1 MSDLDVMGAL
11 TRLEQAST
19 ALRNRLRDRTGV
31 SGTDLSVLQY
41 VWRAKTGARSVRVK
55 DLTSHLGLTGPAVTG
70 VIDRLERQGILQ
82 RVPNPEDGRSRFIEL
97 TPGQEQVFAAA
108 LDSTNEQLHELLSS
122 FSERERRRLVRIVD
136 RIVAALDGGVPPTS

>member
-11 TRLEQAST
+11 TRLEHASA

-41 VWRAKTGARSVRVK
+41 VWRARSGDRSVRVK

-108 LDSTNEQLHELLSS
+108 LDGTNEQLHELLSS

-136 RIVAALDGGVPPTS
+136 RIVGALDGGVPPTS

>member
-1 MSDLDVMGAL
+1 MSDLDVIGAL

-41 VWRAKTGARSVRVK
+41 VWRAKTGDRSVRVK

-70 VIDRLERQGILQ
+70 IIDRLERQDLLR

-136 RIVAALDGGVPPTS
+136 RIAGALDGGVSPTS

>member
-19 ALRNRLRDRTGV
+19 SLRNRLRDHTGV

-41 VWRAKTGARSVRVK
+41 IWRAKSGHRSVRVK
-55 DLTSHLGLTGPAVTG
+55 DLTTHLGLTGPAVTG
-70 VIDRLERQGILQ
+70 IIDRLERQGILQ
-82 RVPNPEDGRSRFIEL
+82 RIPNPEDGRSRFIEL

-122 FSERERRRLVRIVD
+122 FSERERRRIVRIVD
-136 RIVAALDGGVPPTS
+136 RIVSALDSGVPPTP

>member
-41 VWRAKTGARSVRVK
+41 VWRARSGDRSVRVK

-136 RIVAALDGGVPPTS
+136 RIVSALDEGVPPTS

>member
-11 TRLEQAST
+11 TRLEHASIS
-19 ALRNRLRDRTGV
+19 LRDRLRDRTGI

-41 VWRAKTGARSVRVK
+41 VWRAKSGRRTVRVK
-55 DLTSHLGLTGPAVTG
+55 DLSVHLGLTGPAVTG
-70 VIDRLERQGILQ
+70 IIDRLERQGVLQ

-97 TPGQEQVFAAA
+97 TPGQEEVFAAA
-108 LDSTNEQLHELLSS
+108 LDGTNEQLHELLSS

-136 RIVAALDGGVPPTS
+136 RIVTALDGGVPPTS